1 MPGPSL
7 DRIAALA
14 DYLDHPELT
23 YPTVHVT
30 GTNGKTTTTRTVTSI
45 ACAHNLTVGTFI
57 SPHLVSVTERLSLCG
72 ESITEEDFAQEYSR
86 LQPLF
91 ERVDGLG
98 ADLKVTYFEAL
109 TALAYLWFADAPVG
123 LGVFEVGMGGT
134 WDATNLVNGDV
145 AVICP
150 VGLDHQAI
158 LGPTLADIA
167 GEKAGILKEG
177 RPAVVRQQRPE
188 AMEVIERRAQ
198 EVGAPLLREGEAF
211 ELTSRARAVG
221 GQAVT
226 VRGLHDTYDDLFV
239 PFHSEPA
246 AHNAAAAIVA
256 CEALFDRALDPETL
270 RKGLAAATSP
280 GRMEVV
286 ARRPL
291 VILDGGHNPDAAAAV
306 AATLTEA
313 FVWRRLHLVLAM
325 FADKEVEQVVNILSP
340 LVDDAFVTRTPSPR
354 AAPVGRLSGALHQA
368 GVAQVAELDT
378 VAEALAAAQLVAT
391 EDDLILVTGSFY
403 TVGDARAALARS

>member
-1 MPGPSL
+1 
-7 DRIAALA
+7 
-14 DYLDHPELT
+14 
-23 YPTVHVT
+23 
-30 GTNGKTTTTRTVTSI
+30 
-45 ACAHNLTVGTFI
+45 
-57 SPHLVSVTERLSLCG
+57 
-72 ESITEEDFAQEYSR
+72 
-86 LQPLF
+86 
-91 ERVDGLG
+91 
-98 ADLKVTYFEAL
+98 
-109 TALAYLWFADAPVG
+109 
-123 LGVFEVGMGGT
+123 MGGT
-134 WDATNLVNGDV
+134 WDATNLVRGDV

-150 VGLDHQAI
+150 VGMDHQAI

-188 AMEVIERRAQ
+188 AMEVIERRAN
-198 EVGAPLLREGEAF
+198 EVGATLLREGEAF
-211 ELTSRARAVG
+211 DLASRARAVG

-226 VRGLHDTYDDLFV
+226 VRGLHATYDDLFV

-256 CEALFDRALDPETL
+256 CEALFDRALDPRIL
-270 RKGLAAATSP
+270 REGLAAATSP

-325 FADKEVEQVVNILSP
+325 FADKEVEQVVNILAP
-340 LVDDAFVTRTPSPR
+340 LVDDAFVTVTDSPR
-354 AAPVGRLSGALHQA
+354 AAPVGRLSEALHEA
-368 GVAQVAELDT
+368 GVAQVAGLGS
-378 VAEALAAAQLVAT
+378 VAEALAAAQLIAT